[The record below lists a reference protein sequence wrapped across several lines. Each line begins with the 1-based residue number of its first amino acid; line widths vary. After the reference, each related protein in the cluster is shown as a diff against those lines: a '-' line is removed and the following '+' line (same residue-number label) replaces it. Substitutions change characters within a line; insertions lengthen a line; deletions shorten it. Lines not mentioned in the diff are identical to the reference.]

1 MPLADLESIRFAA
14 LRRLRCSQA
23 LAPQGLETA
32 LKKALP
38 AKQRFFSVIPCAASH
53 FFGFLDHKRTCAGIS
68 CDV

>member
-38 AKQRFFSVIPCAASH
+38 AKQRFFSVIP
-53 FFGFLDHKRTCAGIS
+53 
-68 CDV
+68 